1 MYICGIEV
9 ISADSQC
16 EISDMMVQK
25 IVGYLA
31 SAVLFFFGVIYALAS
46 SYDRS
51 IDPAR
56 IAVSV
61 VLLLAG
67 FGILFFTWRRQP
79 SQLVQKLEVPGKIR
93 AQEIR
98 CPNCSA
104 SIDMDHM
111 KVVQGTPLAD
121 CTYCGHVFELVEEPK
136 W

>member
-25 IVGYLA
+25 IVGYSA
-31 SAVLFFFGVIYALAS
+31 SAVLFFFAVMFAWAS
-46 SYDRS
+46 PYD
-51 IDPAR
+51 PTR

-61 VLLLAG
+61 VLFLAG
-67 FGILFFTWRRQP
+67 FGILYFIRRRQP
-79 SQLVQKLEVPGKIR
+79 SQLVQKLEVTGKIR

-104 SIDMDHM
+104 SIDMDHV
-111 KVVQGTPLAD
+111 KVVQGTPLAE

>member
-9 ISADSQC
+9 ISAESHG
-16 EISDMMVQK
+16 EMSDMMVQK
-25 IVGYLA
+25 IAGYMA
-31 SAVLFFFGVIYALAS
+31 SAVLFFLGVIYALAS
-46 SYDRS
+46 SYN
-51 IDPAR
+51 PTR
-56 IAVSV
+56 IAVSI
-61 VLLLAG
+61 VLFLAG

-79 SQLVQKLEVPGKIR
+79 SQLVQKLEVPGKIK

-104 SIDMDHM
+104 SIDMDHV
-111 KVVQGTPLAD
+111 KVVQGTPLAE